1 MKFTKNTARFL
12 VVDAIVLAVFNVI
25 AFVIP
30 FARLAGFW
38 AGYAFASFAIVFTA
52 IVGLYAFAREGMRSK
67 FLGMPLAI
75 VVWAYL
81 LAQLAVS
88 LVEMVLSFIPVQYPI
103 ALNVILLAAALI
115 ALIATDAGKAEVER
129 LDAKVKA
136 KVFFIKSLQGDVE
149 SLASATSDPSLKK
162 SLKALADAIRFSDPM
177 SAPELASIESSI
189 EAKVATL
196 RDAAGSDAGAAV
208 ALCAEIERLVG
219 DRNRKCKLLK

>member
-12 VVDAIVLAVFNVI
+12 IVDAIVLAVFNVI
-25 AFVIP
+25 AFVLP
-30 FARLAGFW
+30 FNRLAGFW
-38 AGYAFASFAIVFTA
+38 TGYSFASFAIVFTA

-67 FLGMPLAI
+67 FLGMPLAF

-88 LVEMVLSFIPVQYPI
+88 LVEMAVPAIPVQYPI
-103 ALNVILLAAALI
+103 ALNVILLAVALI
-115 ALIATDAGKAEVER
+115 ALIAADAGKEEVER

-149 SLASATSDPSLKK
+149 SLASSAADANLKK
-162 SLKALADAIRFSDPM
+162 SLKALSDAIRFSDPM
-177 SAPELASIESSI
+177 SAPELAPIESSI
-189 EAKVATL
+189 EAKVSAL
-196 RDAAGSDAGAAV
+196 RDAAGSDSGAAI